1 MKKNTARILALVLAA
16 VMVCALFVACAASK
30 PDGTYKVKTI
40 NGKSMKDYMS
50 EQAEAAGYS
59 LEDMLSMIGIKE
71 NELNDM
77 ISFTF
82 KSDGTGT
89 ASMKMLGMNESA
101 DFTWELKG
109 KDLTVTANGKSET
122 VTFENNTISFSSE
135 GQSFV
140 LGK

>member
-77 ISFTF
+77 SSFTF

-109 KDLTVTANGKSET
+109 KDLTITANGESKT
-122 VTFENNTISFSSE
+122 LTFENNTISFSEE
-135 GQSFV
+135 GQSVV